1 MPTNGAPVAKFVSL
15 GTRQVAF
22 DGIETGRKVKVQLA
36 TVVDRVD
43 GGHVVSDI
51 LEQTINQSL
60 TKAVLHDRF
69 HAGDGHRRYQHGER
83 QRVKTGNV
91 TMGAMYCVGCNG
103 NFGNYRAHGDS

>member
-1 MPTNGAPVAKFVSL
+1 MPTNGAPVAKSVSL

-36 TVVDRVD
+36 TVV

-60 TKAVLHDRF
+60 AKAVLHDRF
-69 HAGDGHRRYQHGER
+69 HAGDGH
-83 QRVKTGNV
+83 
-91 TMGAMYCVGCNG
+91 
-103 NFGNYRAHGDS
+103 